1 MCRALGRPVRAEP
14 MQQAGRIDQAAWD
27 ALPPVSGEPV
37 IVSVEQ
43 NKKATDYLA
52 GNWASA
58 IG

>member
-1 MCRALGRPVRAEP
+1 
-14 MQQAGRIDQAAWD
+14 MQKAGTLDEAAYR

-37 IVSVEQ
+37 IVSGDQ

-52 GNWASA
+52 ENWAKA